1 VPLILEV
8 LQRHGGDS
16 TVADACFAVLFNLS
30 LEPANRAGLATH
42 LPVLMRAMRCQEGTV
57 RVLVGA
63 FG

>member
-1 VPLILEV
+1 M
-8 LQRHGGDS
+8 
-16 TVADACFAVLFNLS
+16 ADACFAVLFNLS